1 MHTCYR
7 CTNTFK
13 NKHSLIQH
21 LNRKY
26 PCSDK
31 TLTQH
36 QYLYVI
42 HTREYINLN
51 QPVYKVGRTN
61 QPLSTDGIT
70 KRMEQYPKESIQKA
84 MFHVENSVKAEF
96 HTLAQ
101 LNLCKDLKQR
111 DDIGFEYFEGP
122 IKTILSIILDT
133 VDSFTNPIVPE
144 QNELVVETDKAQ
156 INANPK
162 AENTQNTE
170 RNAANEDIKAAN
182 AEINKIKINQCKYC
196 SKICTKKSHLQQHM
210 NSCKEKDDHVRCLER
225 QLNIV
230 YNKPITTNTC
240 RFCNATLTQKSA
252 LTRHDK
258 TCKVKQ
264 KYREN
269 LEAQLQE
276 KIKQHVAKQSCFERL
291 FQK

>member
-133 VDSFTNPIVPE
+133 VDSFTNLIVPE

-156 INANPK
+156 INPLKCIYCLEIFSKQSDLKNHK
-162 AENTQNTE
+162 TTCKEQNE
-170 RNAANEDIKAAN
+170 LK
-182 AEINKIKINQCKYC
+182 CKYC
-196 SKICTKKSHLQQHM
+196 CDIFCRIDYLKSHVKI
-210 NSCKEKDDHVRCLER
+210 CKEKEDVVRCLEIN
-225 QLNIV
+225 LNIDM
-230 YNKPITTNTC
+230 KTTIDKNGC
-240 RFCNATLTQKSA
+240 RFCNKIISHKNNFL
-252 LTRHDK
+252 RHVK
-258 TCKVKQ
+258 TCKAKQ
-264 KYREN
+264 EYKEK
-269 LEAQLQE
+269 LEAQLQ
-276 KIKQHVAKQSCFERL
+276 KKTKQQVSKQRYFERL
-291 FQK
+291 SQK

>member
-51 QPVYKVGRTN
+51 QPVYKVGRSN

-133 VDSFTNPIVPE
+133 VDSFTNPNVPE

-156 INANPK
+156 VNHLK
-162 AENTQNTE
+162 CT
-170 RNAANEDIKAAN
+170 
-182 AEINKIKINQCKYC
+182 YC
-196 SKICTKKSHLQQHM
+196 SEVFSRRDVLLRHFTT
-210 NSCKEKDDHVRCLER
+210 CKQKNDTIRSLEIL
-225 QLNIV
+225 LNIP
-230 YNKPITTNTC
+230 YKKPSKNTC
-240 RFCNATLTQKSA
+240 SFCKKLFSQKCHS
-252 LTRHDK
+252 TRHLK

-264 KYREN
+264 EYKEK

-276 KIKQHVAKQSCFERL
+276 KTKQHVAKQSCFERL